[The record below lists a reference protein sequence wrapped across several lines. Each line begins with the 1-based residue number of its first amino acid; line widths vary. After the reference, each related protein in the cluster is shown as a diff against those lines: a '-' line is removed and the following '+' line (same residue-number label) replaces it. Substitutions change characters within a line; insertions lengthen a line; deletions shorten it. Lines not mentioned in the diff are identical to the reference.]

1 MRGCRGKEK
10 ETWDLMRAAKI
21 HWQTFTETVDRKR
34 SQQKTKEKENK
45 KQL

>member
-21 HWQTFTETVDRKR
+21 HWQTFTETVDLSWDLKGI
-34 SQQKTKEKENK
+34 
-45 KQL
+45 